1 MNKAAPL
8 ICLAVGSYWI
18 FLGVTKYQLWVT
30 NGPGGGLFPAIAGIL
45 MVLCSIILLRRFM
58 KSGETTRMQTKTILL
73 IAATIVTVLAV
84 NIIGIIPALGLFMI
98 LWLKLY
104 NKSSLK
110 LSLGVGVGTALTLYL
125 IFDVFLKVPYH

>member
-1 MNKAAPL
+1 
-8 ICLAVGSYWI
+8 
-18 FLGVTKYQLWVT
+18 
-30 NGPGGGLFPAIAGIL
+30 

-125 IFDVFLKVPYH
+125 IFDVFLKVPLPMGLFA